1 MCFGRIIKTKENV
14 IDINVDN
21 TFEKIQDNVT
31 DVMGSLSKLWLM
43 IENVNTAND
52 DNEPAVQMD
61 MVLELLKKTSTW
73 WPLYEYYYV

>member
-1 MCFGRIIKTKENV
+1 MCFGRIIKTKEKV
-14 IDINVDN
+14 VDINVDN

-61 MVLELLKKTSTW
+61 MVLELLKKTST
-73 WPLYEYYYV
+73 

>member
-1 MCFGRIIKTKENV
+1 MCFGRIIKTKEKV

-61 MVLELLKKTSTW
+61 MVLELLKKTST
-73 WPLYEYYYV
+73 

>member
-1 MCFGRIIKTKENV
+1 MRFGRIIKTKEKV

-61 MVLELLKKTSTW
+61 MVLELLKKTST
-73 WPLYEYYYV
+73 